1 MSGLQVNFLGS
12 GDAFCASG
20 RHQASYLLQ
29 SGQSTL
35 LLDCGVTAL
44 ASLKRSSIRADSIDA
59 VLVSHLHGD
68 HFAGIPFLL
77 LEYTCCEPRSRPL
90 LIVGPPETAE
100 RVHELYRA
108 MYRDVGSD
116 PLPFPLEFVELRPG
130 SKARA
135 GEAEV
140 LPFEVPHQKNGVS
153 LGYRIRLGGRRVVYT
168 GDTGWTEDLLRQSE
182 DSDLLISECCFFET
196 RVPFHL
202 DYPRLHENRHR
213 FGTQRMVLSHLGRE
227 VLARQGEVEIEL
239 ALDGLTAAV

>member
-29 SGQSTL
+29 SGPSTL
-35 LLDCGVTAL
+35 LLDCGATVL
-44 ASLKRSSIRADSIDA
+44 ASLKRGSFPVGSIDA

-77 LEYTCCEPRSRPL
+77 LEYTYSEPRARPL
-90 LIVGPPETAE
+90 LIVGPPDTAG

-108 MYRDVGSD
+108 LYRDVASD
-116 PLPFPLEFVELRPG
+116 PLPFPVEFLELRDG
-130 SKARA
+130 CAARA

-140 LPFEVPHQKNGVS
+140 FPFEVPHLKNGIS
-153 LGYRIRLGGRRVVYT
+153 LGCRIRLGGRSVVYT
-168 GDTGWTEDLLRQSE
+168 GDTGWTEDLLRHSE
-182 DSDLLISECCFFET
+182 DSDLLISECSFFET

-213 FGTQRMVLSHLGRE
+213 FNTRRMVLSHLGRE
-227 VLARQGEVEIEL
+227 VIARRSEVEMEL
-239 ALDGLTAAV
+239 ALDGLITAV